1 MQKARGTGRGDPEWA
16 GLAWA
21 RRMGPGLCVMEVRG
35 MGGWGWV
42 RGPPKWEADIP
53 VTPGTADMLW
63 FQHTPGHAGEW
74 LSSAGFGGSPPVSCC
89 ASATLLRTG
98 CLVPLTLSTCEWHFP
113 NILDF

>member
-1 MQKARGTGRGDPEWA
+1 MGGAGVGQEDGTGAVCDGGEGDGRVGVGA
-16 GLAWA
+16 G
-21 RRMGPGLCVMEVRG
+21 
-35 MGGWGWV
+35 
-42 RGPPKWEADIP
+42 GPPKWEADIP